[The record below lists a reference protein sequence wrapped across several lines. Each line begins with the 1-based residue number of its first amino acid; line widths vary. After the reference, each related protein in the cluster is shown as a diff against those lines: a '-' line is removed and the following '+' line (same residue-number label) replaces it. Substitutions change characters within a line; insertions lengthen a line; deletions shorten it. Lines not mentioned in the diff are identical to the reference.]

1 MDTEWI
7 GFAGAVIGGL
17 LTLVGV
23 FVTIK
28 YYKEQEKRQHQ
39 KEIETQSEAIYWFFK
54 AKLDLL
60 NDWSKMFEHAEKIKM
75 NVVPSGE
82 LVSNGD
88 TIFLFERLRYMTEWL
103 EDSEISH
110 LIDLLAML
118 KNLQEG
124 RDAVDGCT
132 DLKQKDQAYKGM
144 FIPTFKKVRE
154 AYNNEIIITLSKLHK
169 K

>member
-1 MDTEWI
+1 MQTAWI

-17 LTLVGV
+17 LTLLGV
-23 FVTIK
+23 FFTIK
-28 YYKEQEKRQHQ
+28 YYKKQEKRQYQ

-60 NDWSKMFEHAEKIKM
+60 NDWNKMFQHAEKNKM
-75 NVVPSGE
+75 HVVPSGE

-88 TIFLFERLRYMTEWL
+88 AVFLFERLRYVTEWL

-124 RDAVDGCT
+124 RDVVDGCV
-132 DLKQKDQAYKGM
+132 DLRQKDQAYKEM
-144 FIPTFKKVRE
+144 FIPTFKEVRK
-154 AYNNEIIITLSKLHK
+154 ACNNEIIITLNKLHK

>member
-1 MDTEWI
+1 MDEAWI

-28 YYKEQEKRQHQ
+28 YYKKQEKCQHQ
-39 KEIETQSEAIYWFFK
+39 QEIETQGQAIYWFFK

-60 NDWSKMFEHAEKIKM
+60 DDWSKMFEHAKKIKM

-88 TIFLFERLRYMTEWL
+88 TVFLFERLRYMTEWL

-154 AYNNEIIITLSKLHK
+154 AYNNEIIITLNKLHK